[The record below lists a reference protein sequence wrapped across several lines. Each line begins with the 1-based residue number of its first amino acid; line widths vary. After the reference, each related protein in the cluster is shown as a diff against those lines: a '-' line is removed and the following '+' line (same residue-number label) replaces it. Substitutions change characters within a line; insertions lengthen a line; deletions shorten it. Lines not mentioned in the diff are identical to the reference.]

1 MDCLDWCDHE
11 IVDVIIFI
19 FRQILLAKRK
29 KRNWLVIPFKLPW
42 NKTKWTE
49 KFKAMVFVFGWFE
62 SFHLTQKLHSTVNL

>member
-42 NKTKWTE
+42 NETKRTE
-49 KFKAMVFVFGWFE
+49 KYKTMILSLENMKVE
-62 SFHLTQKLHSTVNL
+62 IDI